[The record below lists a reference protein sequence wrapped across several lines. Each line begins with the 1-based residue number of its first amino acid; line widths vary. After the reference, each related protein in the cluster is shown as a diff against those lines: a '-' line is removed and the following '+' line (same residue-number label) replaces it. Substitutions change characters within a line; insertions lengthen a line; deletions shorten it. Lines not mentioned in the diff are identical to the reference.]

1 MDREL
6 EDTIRYDIALGSL
19 WILPDEITVDA
30 SGGVV
35 TLRGT
40 VADRLTANI
49 LARMSRELD
58 GVLAVVDK
66 LSWRDEVAA

>member
-40 VADRLTANI
+40 VADRLTASI

-58 GVLAVVDK
+58 GVLAVVDR